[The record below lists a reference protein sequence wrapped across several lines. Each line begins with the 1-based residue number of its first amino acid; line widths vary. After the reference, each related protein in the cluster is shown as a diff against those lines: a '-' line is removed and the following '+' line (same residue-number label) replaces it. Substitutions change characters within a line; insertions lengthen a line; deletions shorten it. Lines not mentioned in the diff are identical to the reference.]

1 MPGVRVREVRG
12 DVLDQPVEA
21 LVNAWNRNFV
31 PRRLLLTGG
40 ISGQLKKVT
49 GPGPWRDL
57 ARMGVLQVGD
67 AVSTSAGDMTG
78 PKYLIHVAGLNIFW
92 RASAAG
98 VEACARSAVEKA
110 RELGVTSM
118 AMPLIGAGH
127 GGLSPDISRAAIYRG
142 LESAAAA
149 PAGGDLDVVL
159 CAPSGS
165 LDRCP
170 PSGTPRSLARL
181 AASPGSA

>member
-1 MPGVRVREVRG
+1 MPGVRVREVTG
-12 DVLDQPVEA
+12 DLLDQPVEA

-57 ARMGVLQVGD
+57 ARLGVLRVGD
-67 AVSTSAGDMTG
+67 AVVTSAGDMTG
-78 PKYLIHVAGLNIFW
+78 PKYLIHVVGLNIFW

-98 VEACARSAVEKA
+98 VEVCARNAVEKA
-110 RELGVTSM
+110 REFGVTSM

-127 GGLSPDISRAAIYRG
+127 GGLSPATSRDAILRG
-142 LESAAAA
+142 LEAASAAGDVQVDVLVCT
-149 PAGGDLDVVL
+149 PAHGQQH
-159 CAPSGS
+159 
-165 LDRCP
+165 
-170 PSGTPRSLARL
+170 
-181 AASPGSA
+181 